1 MPGGGPA
8 EAESVGEKFAKLL
21 SAGHKEF
28 CPWKGEACPVSLTA
42 YPVMTA
48 EESGKAFLKRLEAL
62 LMLEQLPA
70 LDPGTLHDM
79 DELSQ
84 GRVSRLLEKPE
95 AILKDLPEDVLR
107 RLADLNGPAARMFAS
122 HCILLALSEWGVQRL
137 NYAVD
142 GSGKGVSMCSPEGD
156 AARGGGAAAIST
168 AADKDLASV
177 LLTCDFCGA
186 RLGLWNFDIGLRKLT
201 MGRTSG
207 EAHDLF
213 SQPQASSTPT
223 YEPSQNASQL
233 ISRLTPVSLG
243 LRNTIAGGPK
253 PLSPVAFP
261 SLAPVSRRR
270 PRSLSPAKRLL
281 ETGTSG
287 AGLKKRKSGA
297 GSAKLLDSLKQH
309 RFFCPVICA
318 GERGGGAPSKPGW
331 AATLDHLAKG
341 APAPGAGSDPPAD
354 RPPKDA
360 RQAIEIVRGLL
371 G

>member
-1 MPGGGPA
+1 MGQ
-8 EAESVGEKFAKLL
+8 KFAKLL

-28 CPWKGEACPVSLTA
+28 CPWKGEACPASLAA

-48 EESGKAFLKRLEAL
+48 EESGRAFLARLEAL

-79 DELSQ
+79 DEQSR
-84 GRVSRLLEKPE
+84 GRVSPLLENPE
-95 AILKDLPEDVLR
+95 VILKDLPEDVLL
-107 RLADLNGPAARMFAS
+107 RLADLNGPAARMFAA

-142 GSGKGVSMCSPEGD
+142 GSGKGVSMCPPAGD
-156 AARGGGAAAIST
+156 AAQDGGTASPPT
-168 AADKDLASV
+168 AAGKDLASV
-177 LLTCDFCGA
+177 LLKCDFCGA

-201 MGRTSG
+201 MGRSAG
-207 EAHDLF
+207 EAHDLL
-213 SQPQASSTPT
+213 SQPQDASTPT

-261 SLAPVSRRR
+261 SLALAGRRR
-270 PRSLSPAKRLL
+270 PPSLSPAKRPL
-281 ETGTSG
+281 ETETSP
-287 AGLKKRKSGA
+287 AGLKKRRSGA
-297 GSAKLLDSLKQH
+297 GSAKLLDPLKQH

-331 AATLDHLAKG
+331 AATLDRLVKG
-341 APAPGAGSDPPAD
+341 APVPGTGADLPED